1 MIRRF
6 HSFGYTKSPQRTLE
20 DVLFFYMFESNTK
33 EILKHLEKLTRRGH
47 SHYRVFE
54 DWLDLALYAFMG
66 NDEEYL
72 KIVGRYNN
80 SYEAGNRDIDHFA
93 NALAELMLQMRK
105 TNEELLGEIYMQ
117 WNNANKHI
125 GQFFRLTILR
135 SLWQK

>member
-1 MIRRF
+1 
-6 HSFGYTKSPQRTLE
+6 
-20 DVLFFYMFESNTK
+20 
-33 EILKHLEKLTRRGH
+33 
-47 SHYRVFE
+47 
-54 DWLDLALYAFMG
+54 MG